1 MFLHSKRFD
10 HWKTIKK
17 LPHLTFFFLSK
28 LSFYWP
34 ADLAKRVPEESYV
47 KEYETFLKIKKRE
60 FFRPFAPIV
69 RLEDVSKY
77 FNWAGE
83 SRSMSYSCT
92 VKSKYKVQ
100 LHSVI
105 HADKTSRVQT
115 ITREQNRFLYDL
127 LSEMDKQNIV
137 PVLINT
143 SFNVQGKPILNSYKD
158 AFHMLE
164 QTALDH
170 LIVINEY
177 TKKDGALFSSRLR
190 GVDF

>member
-1 MFLHSKRFD
+1 MGACIIRLYTQLLY
-10 HWKTIKK
+10 KTEKIIGLVQGNSEHGPRALGNRSIICSPGQGMKNK
-17 LPHLTFFFLSK
+17 LN
-28 LSFYWP
+28 
-34 ADLAKRVPEESYV
+34 
-47 KEYETFLKIKKRE
+47 KIKKRE

-127 LSEMDKQNIV
+127 FYQKW
-137 PVLINT
+137 IN
-143 SFNVQGKPILNSYKD
+143 KILFRS
-158 AFHMLE
+158 
-164 QTALDH
+164 
-170 LIVINEY
+170 
-177 TKKDGALFSSRLR
+177 
-190 GVDF
+190 